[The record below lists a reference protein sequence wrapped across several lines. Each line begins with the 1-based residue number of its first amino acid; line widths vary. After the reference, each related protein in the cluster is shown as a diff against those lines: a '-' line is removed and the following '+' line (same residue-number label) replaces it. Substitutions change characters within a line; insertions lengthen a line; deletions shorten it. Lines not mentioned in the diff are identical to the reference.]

1 MNTMSLI
8 LWNKLP
14 YGFLNMKFR
23 RWSKLGRDV
32 QLLILELASEQKFK
46 CALCSRDQ
54 DLVVEHD
61 HDPEY
66 GPGKP
71 ITIHNIRGLAC
82 QRCNW
87 HLMIYEKDK
96 NGEYR
101 GFDEV
106 YSHISDQRWESYIYA
121 YECRVGALREARLER
136 ELGSLNYW
144 RRRLFLDK
152 FDDWQEY
159 GGRYPWYWGF
169 GEIKDQKYGKIRTPL
184 QFIKT
189 LSACVEFVKGEM
201 DKDPNYEPSETFLE
215 VIFRIKPLLDELR
228 PVVEARMLE
237 LGEAINNAA

>member
-1 MNTMSLI
+1 
-8 LWNKLP
+8 
-14 YGFLNMKFR
+14 
-23 RWSKLGRDV
+23 
-32 QLLILELASEQKFK
+32 
-46 CALCSRDQ
+46 
-54 DLVVEHD
+54 
-61 HDPEY
+61 
-66 GPGKP
+66 
-71 ITIHNIRGLAC
+71 
-82 QRCNW
+82 
-87 HLMIYEKDK
+87 MIYEKDK